1 MSANRLGA
9 LTGVGFVVFLIASF
23 AFAGEPPA
31 QDDSVQEIVDF
42 YTDNETEVWI
52 GVSLTMVAATF
63 LVLFGGYLR
72 KVLRAAEGE
81 GHMLSSVVL
90 AGATIV
96 AVGAALDATIS
107 VALVETVDDIDPT
120 GLQTLNALWNND
132 YIPIGLGAMI
142 FSLSAGL
149 SVVRHGA
156 LPKWLGW
163 VAILFAVI
171 SATPIGFAG
180 VVGTALWIL
189 VVSILLAMRA
199 DSATT

>member
-9 LTGVGFVVFLIASF
+9 LTGVGFAVFLIASF
-23 AFAGEPPA
+23 VVAGEPPA
-31 QDDSVQEIVDF
+31 QDDSTQEIVDF
-42 YTDNETEVWI
+42 YTDNDDQVWI
-52 GVSLTMVAATF
+52 GVSLSMIAATL

-96 AVGAALDATIS
+96 AVGAAIDATLS

-120 GLQTLNALWNND
+120 ALQAINAVWNND

-142 FSLSAGL
+142 LSLSAGL
-149 SVVRHGA
+149 SIVRHGA
-156 LPKWLGW
+156 LPAWLGW
-163 VAILFAVI
+163 AAIVFAVI
-171 SATPIGFAG
+171 AVTPIGFAG
-180 VVGTALWIL
+180 VIGTALWII
-189 VVSILLAMRA
+189 VVSIMLAMRA
-199 DSATT
+199 DSPAT

>member
-1 MSANRLGA
+1 
-9 LTGVGFVVFLIASF
+9 
-23 AFAGEPPA
+23 
-31 QDDSVQEIVDF
+31 
-42 YTDNETEVWI
+42 
-52 GVSLTMVAATF
+52 
-63 LVLFGGYLR
+63 
-72 KVLRAAEGE
+72 
-81 GHMLSSVVL
+81 
-90 AGATIV
+90 
-96 AVGAALDATIS
+96 
-107 VALVETVDDIDPT
+107 
-120 GLQTLNALWNND
+120 
-132 YIPIGLGAMI
+132 MI